1 MAEIESKEGAEA
13 HLPRAVILL
22 PVEGEGDGGL
32 FADLELGCGTE
43 EGVGRAEEGREGA
56 CEVVVQQA
64 VGRKHPFGRAGS
76 HEGAR
81 AVGIEVE
88 ALSGLIAHH
97 GRNAHRAVGV
107 AAPTLVLP
115 VEPEGEVEV
124 PREGAD
130 VVEREVL
137 HEACS
142 RGGVFAEG
150 GTHSEPHPD
159 IEPRVEGR
167 AAPPGRG
174 PEGGGERPHRG
185 RGCQAV
191 GGFGSRIGLC
201 PHRDETCGEEEEKKA
216 NLFHRGKNTFF
227 EGQRQMFCAFLPEVR
242 KIQEVCPVL
251 CCYSMPRRGRF
262 EQGQPSGIAFALHV
276 GLRHEAEGGAVDAV
290 AQSAGGFRAVVEDVT
305 QMGIAAGTTHLGA
318 LHTVAAV
325 VVFGQEVGVD
335 GFGEGRPAAAR
346 LKLVGGEEERLAGG
360 DVYIDAL
367 AKLCGIF
374 VGVGALRG
382 GLLGDGILEVG
393 KTGFE
398 VGIGGSLEG
407 FRGRSSVGGF
417 GKLEEGAGDV
427 AIAGGVL
434 VEIVL
439 MVGFGIKEVFQRE
452 EFDHNLFPD
461 LGFEFGEFGLQNGAY
476 GGVGVVDAGAILRAD
491 VVALAVEGGG
501 VDAAEIELHEE
512 GEGELFGI
520 VVDAYGFGKARF
532 SGAHLLVGGMVDVAV
547 GISGLGVDDAADL
560 LEVVF
565 GAPEA
570 TAGEIE
576 GGSGVGHGGRGMRV
590 RRLSVAPAGCKTED
604 EGEQQGF
611 EKSEKRGRK
620 GHHGEG

>member
-13 HLPRAVILL
+13 HLPRAVVLL

-88 ALSGLIAHH
+88 ALSGLVAHH

-115 VEPEGEVEV
+115 VEPEGEVEA
-124 PREGAD
+124 PGEGAD

-191 GGFGSRIGLC
+191 GSFGSRIALGRIGLC
-201 PHRDETCGEEEEKKA
+201 PDRDETCGEEEEKKA

-242 KIQEVCPVL
+242 KIQEVCPV
-251 CCYSMPRRGRF
+251 P
-262 EQGQPSGIAFALHV
+262 
-276 GLRHEAEGGAVDAV
+276 
-290 AQSAGGFRAVVEDVT
+290 
-305 QMGIAAGTTHLGA
+305 
-318 LHTVAAV
+318 
-325 VVFGQEVGVD
+325 
-335 GFGEGRPAAAR
+335 
-346 LKLVGGEEERLAGG
+346 
-360 DVYIDAL
+360 
-367 AKLCGIF
+367 
-374 VGVGALRG
+374 
-382 GLLGDGILEVG
+382 
-393 KTGFE
+393 
-398 VGIGGSLEG
+398 
-407 FRGRSSVGGF
+407 
-417 GKLEEGAGDV
+417 V
-427 AIAGGVL
+427 AIQCPVAGVSSKGS
-434 VEIVL
+434 
-439 MVGFGIKEVFQRE
+439 Q
-452 EFDHNLFPD
+452 
-461 LGFEFGEFGLQNGAY
+461 
-476 GGVGVVDAGAILRAD
+476 
-491 VVALAVEGGG
+491 
-501 VDAAEIELHEE
+501 AA
-512 GEGELFGI
+512 
-520 VVDAYGFGKARF
+520 
-532 SGAHLLVGGMVDVAV
+532 
-547 GISGLGVDDAADL
+547 
-560 LEVVF
+560 
-565 GAPEA
+565 
-570 TAGEIE
+570 
-576 GGSGVGHGGRGMRV
+576 
-590 RRLSVAPAGCKTED
+590 
-604 EGEQQGF
+604 
-611 EKSEKRGRK
+611 
-620 GHHGEG
+620 